1 MINDIKNKTVNL
13 NKKIHGV
20 YDKLGAALIEF
31 TWWGSLV
38 MQYHKHLYPGV
49 MKRFRRRGYYN
60 EQTNTIE
67 VGSYVAFVDF
77 LSKEFKNVVSDAKK
91 QGDGYVGITVA
102 SVQNTFKAVINT
114 ITNIKTNWNL
124 MSPWERNAVKRCLG
138 DLYGILSALLLG
150 VTIYAMTDDDDEKES
165 NVVATGLY
173 LADRLLSESQMYT
186 PWGLYSEGKTLWSS
200 PIAAYNGPSDLI
212 KIMDYT
218 ARWLFDEDFDPV
230 YSTGIYKGRNKID
243 VLVKRNIPLYR
254 VIERLNNMTKNN
266 SYYRIN
272 EKALNMKISKY
283 IADQIN
289 PD

>member
-1 MINDIKNKTVNL
+1 
-13 NKKIHGV
+13 
-20 YDKLGAALIEF
+20 
-31 TWWGSLV
+31 
-38 MQYHKHLYPGV
+38 
-49 MKRFRRRGYYN
+49 
-60 EQTNTIE
+60 
-67 VGSYVAFVDF
+67 
-77 LSKEFKNVVSDAKK
+77 
-91 QGDGYVGITVA
+91 
-102 SVQNTFKAVINT
+102 
-114 ITNIKTNWNL
+114 

-150 VTIYAMTDDDDEKES
+150 ITIYAMTDDDDEKES

-230 YSTGIYKGRNKID
+230 YSTGIYKGKNKVG
-243 VLVKRNIPLYR
+243 VLIKRNIPIYR